1 MSVAG
6 SEKYT
11 DWVTLKMVR
20 SRLSILTVCIER
32 FVMVVERFVIVEL
45 SDSISFLI

>member
-1 MSVAG
+1 MSVTG

-20 SRLSILTVCIER
+20 RRFSTLTACIER
-32 FVMVVERFVIVEL
+32 FSMVVERFVIVKL
-45 SDSISFLI
+45 RVSISFVI